1 MKRLMVRLWNDDT
14 GALIATEWLFI
25 VTIMVIGLIT
35 GLAIVR
41 NSVVAELEEVAG
53 AILSLNQ
60 SYSFT
65 GLKMGPGER
74 KTGSRDTEDSIFIAH
89 TAGSIFVDP
98 RNVVGV
104 AKNTA
109 AFSNIRGAEE
119 LGEPLN

>member
-1 MKRLMVRLWNDDT
+1 MQRLMVRLWNDDA

-65 GLKMGPGER
+65 GLRMGPGEGR
-74 KTGSRDTEDSIFIAH
+74 NGEDSRVIAS
-89 TAGSIFVDP
+89 TAGSVFVDR

-109 AFSNIRGAEE
+109 ATSNARGLEE